1 MQKIVYS
8 AKLLTTQ
15 SASSIIVDSIPTKTS
30 ESFKTVSPTFKLSE
44 SHNPQELTNG
54 WDSKQE
60 FTQQNDIVSFLNSTL
75 IQDGRRIV
83 PTLTGPVVIAANEVR
98 VDSGDYELS
107 IGIDP
112 VLGVKSA
119 GLGSM
124 ARAFIFNRDNGRVG
138 IEQEFQY
145 THIDSIREKILGT
158 QFTEIQNNGQDFFV
172 FNMHKPIC
180 IASYNGSNIDID
192 QIDYLQ
198 SSFDYNVL
206 INNKGITENNFLAMC
221 DYVSLS
227 SVRITEWDFEEYGM
241 SVGAKYFPIY
251 NHVTIIAKYVDEI
264 TLEESVYQIGNS
276 FFGDID
282 AISGTIHISG
292 EFTSG
297 VSLGRLKGF
306 YLFYGV
312 VPSIFVAPSDP
323 SIMTRDILDDSAEL
337 SYIAINDTDDY
348 GNLVITEPIVHISN
362 AEKPTAE
369 ATGIIVPLRYDK
381 FFVEPSSNIV
391 IDGTL
396 VKAGHKHWKDN
407 EYNNRIEFSAPVH
420 ILDMLEPALLVDGVI
435 ETRSPIATSETV
447 SDIAAVY
454 GIFKYDDIIRA
465 SLGASVALDTTGV
478 NSLVSNAQG
487 YGEGVYGAGG
497 YGQGKISTH
506 GSTVYYTTGGQQVT
520 PENSRIGLQIKP
532 IDIGYE
538 IILPSWAQESTI
550 QIVEITNNAT
560 RPFNDWKFINPDIII
575 LDKEKVDDNTIYSI
589 TFEVSVYPIIQNIN
603 VSAGTISLA
612 VIADPVA
619 QYPEFLG
626 YYLLHSKEISVRIGY
641 IDDAGVKRYFPKHI
655 SINMI
660 LEKNYLERVITGTK
674 TLLL

>member
-15 SASSIIVDSIPTKTS
+15 SASSIIVDSIPTKTG
-30 ESFKTVSPTFKLSE
+30 ESFKTVTPTFLISSTDRPE
-44 SHNPQELTNG
+44 ELTNG

-60 FTQQNDIVSFLNSTL
+60 FTQENDIVSFLNSTL
-75 IQDGRRIV
+75 TQEGRRII
-83 PTLTGPVVIAANEVR
+83 PTLTGPVVIASNEVR

-107 IGIDP
+107 IGLDP

-119 GLGSM
+119 GMGAM
-124 ARAFIFNRDNGRVG
+124 ARAFIFNRNDGRVG

-145 THIDSIREKILGT
+145 THIDSIREKILST
-158 QFTEIQNNGQDFFV
+158 QFTEIQNNGQDFLV
-172 FNMHKPIC
+172 FNMHKPLC
-180 IASYNGSNIDID
+180 VAQYNGSDID
-192 QIDYLQ
+192 VNQVDYLE
-198 SSFDYNVL
+198 SSFDYHTL
-206 INNKGITENNFLAMC
+206 IASKGITEDNFLSMC
-221 DYVSLS
+221 DYISLN

-241 SVGAKYFPIY
+241 SIGTKYFPIY

-264 TLEESVYQIGNS
+264 TLVESAHQVGNS
-276 FFGDID
+276 FFGDVD

-292 EFTSG
+292 NFTSG
-297 VSLGRLKGF
+297 VSLGRLQGF

-312 VPSIFVAPSDP
+312 IPAIFIAPADP
-323 SIMTRDILDDSAEL
+323 SIMVRDILDDSAEL
-337 SYIAINDTDDY
+337 SYIAINDVDDY
-348 GNLVITEPIVHISN
+348 GNVVVTEPIVHISN
-362 AEKPTAE
+362 AARPTAE

-381 FFVEPSSNIV
+381 FFVEPSSNVI
-391 IDGTL
+391 IDGVL

-407 EYNNRIEFSAPVH
+407 EYTNRIEFSAPVH
-420 ILDMLEPALLVDGVI
+420 ILDMLEPSALVDGVI
-435 ETRSPIATSETV
+435 ETRSPIASLETV
-447 SDIAAVY
+447 SDVAAVY

-465 SLGASVALDTTGV
+465 SLAAAVALDTTAI
-478 NSLVSNAQG
+478 NSLAANAQG
-487 YGEGVYGAGG
+487 YGEGAYGAGG
-497 YGQGKISTH
+497 YGQGKIDTH

-538 IILPSWAQESTI
+538 IILPAWAQESTI
-550 QIVEITNNAT
+550 QIVEIGHNST

-575 LDKEKVDDNTIYSI
+575 LDKEKVNDHTIYSI

-603 VSAGTISLA
+603 VSAGTITLA

-626 YYLLHSKEISVRIGY
+626 YYLLHSKEIDVRIGY
-641 IDDAGVKRYFPKHI
+641 IDDAGVKRYFPKNI

-660 LEKNYLERVITGTK
+660 LEKEYLERVITGTK